1 MDGETDTPD
10 SGTDNAQPQTTDTPE
25 TWDYFDPET
34 DTEEAPQPEGTEDEA
49 GAEPEAQT
57 EAEDEAETE
66 AETPKEPE
74 KITLADGTAVD
85 RDELIRGYQR
95 QADYTRK
102 TQEVANE
109 RKAIKAEADRI
120 ARITEVFVD
129 HLAKMVPPEPPLT
142 LAYSD
147 AKKYTQER
155 AQYEAALA
163 QVQRLMQI
171 ASEPKKVTE
180 GLSEQE
186 REKILR
192 SEQQKLMQAL
202 PRVATREGWQQFFDN
217 DAMEVAREVGFTK
230 EDLGKAVDH
239 RLYLLVDLAKD
250 GIAARKAK
258 EAAKV
263 KVEKAPPAA
272 PKKPG
277 QGAKQANRN
286 AEAMKRL
293 TRTGSIKDALAV
305 EWD

>member
-1 MDGETDTPD
+1 MTDESNNPD
-10 SGTDNAQPQTTDTPE
+10 VESGTDTVTPQTTDTPE

-49 GAEPEAQT
+49 EAEPEA
-57 EAEDEAETE
+57 EAEDEAEPA

-109 RKAIKAEADRI
+109 RKAVKADADRI

-129 HLAKMVPPEPPLT
+129 HLAKMVPPEPDPA
-142 LAYSD
+142 LALRD
-147 AKKYTQER
+147 PNKFTAQK
-155 AQYEAALA
+155 AQYDAAIA

-171 ASEPKKVTE
+171 ANEPKQVTQGMSKQE
-180 GLSEQE
+180 HEQ
-186 REKILR
+186 ILR

-202 PRVATREGWQQFFDN
+202 PRVATREGWQQFIEN
-217 DAMEVAREVGFTK
+217 DVMEVARAVGFTK

-263 KVEKAPPAA
+263 KVEMAPPAA

-286 AEAMKRL
+286 ADAMKRL
-293 TRTGSIKDALAV
+293 TRTGSIKDALAI